1 MADPQGLA
9 SFPGVQGVVGC
20 TMNFCRGI
28 SPSVAMLSIAP
39 QDGMIAISG
48 DLEFTFDDVTVTF
61 RDCKVDRN
69 SLRWDRRGQVWELA
83 IFDRRWKWSMGAIS
97 GHYNLRNDDGSIKDG
112 TAKTPQQLAQFCL
125 DAIGE
130 QGADVGDLPV
140 NPRPEVTW
148 DHEVPMEALARLCQ
162 SLGCIVVLQLDDKV
176 AIRQAGQGA
185 ELPED
190 GVLENSLTI
199 DLPEKPSAL
208 GIVCGPDVFQHDF
221 SLEAVGQEAD
231 GTVKPIN
238 SLSYTPS
245 GGWAIAFKESPDLT
259 AVYDQFGENDHNLAQ
274 QTIYRWY
281 RVIVPFWLPG
291 FGNVWSLDQVLPLR
305 NERVEVV
312 WQNGVK
318 KNRPP
323 IVYGVFYA
331 NSDVPPYSNTQA
343 VITAPVADD
352 GPNVYRKPFSLDVS
366 RGLVIFSEP
375 VFANASSSGDIS
387 PAAATLNL
395 RASCNARDS
404 TTFSLSRYER
414 ERVIGQPGNTPTKFY
429 RHDELAVTYI
439 DGLPVNQATIDAGCD
454 HYLDG
459 AEKEFEVTTPQS
471 IVYPGLRKIELD
483 GAIAQLMLSVGRQGA
498 TTRAARN
505 DEAILW
511 TRPFRER
518 RWMESLREIVRNPG
532 YVAGVSLGRLSNR
545 IVRWWTGK

>member
-1 MADPQGLA
+1 
-9 SFPGVQGVVGC
+9 
-20 TMNFCRGI
+20 
-28 SPSVAMLSIAP
+28 
-39 QDGMIAISG
+39 MIAISG

-61 RDCKVDRN
+61 KDCKVDRN

-130 QGADVGDLPV
+130 QGADLGDLPV
-140 NPRPEVTW
+140 DPRPEVTW
-148 DHEVPMEALARLCQ
+148 DHDAPMEALARLCQ
-162 SLGCIVVLQLDDKV
+162 SLGCLVVLQLDNKV

-208 GIVCGPDVFQHDF
+208 GIACGPDVFQHDF

-231 GTVKPIN
+231 GTIVPVD
-238 SLSYTPS
+238 SLSYKPA
-245 GGWAIAFKESPDLT
+245 GGWEAVFKESPNFTDI
-259 AVYDQFGENDHNLAQ
+259 ADEDDHDLAQ
-274 QTIYRWY
+274 QTVYRWY
-281 RVIVPFWLPG
+281 RIVTPFWLPG
-291 FGNVWSLDQVLPLR
+291 FGNVWSLDQIKPMR
-305 NERVEVV
+305 NEQVKVV
-312 WQNGVK
+312 WQDGK
-318 KNRPP
+318 KQNRPP
-323 IVYGVFYA
+323 IVYGIFY
-331 NSDVPPYSNTQA
+331 NESDAPPYDNSQA
-343 VITAPVADD
+343 ALVGPPDD
-352 GPNVYRKPFSLDVS
+352 KGPNVYRKSFSLDTS
-366 RGLVIFSEP
+366 RCLVVFSEP
-375 VFANASSSGDIS
+375 VYANVNAAGANDIS
-387 PAAATLNL
+387 CTAATLNL

-414 ERVIGQPGNTPTKFY
+414 SKIIGQPGNTPTKFY
-429 RHDELAVTYI
+429 RHDEIARTYI
-439 DGLPVNQATIDAGCD
+439 DGLVTNGATVDTACD

-459 AEKEFEVTTPQS
+459 AEKEFEITTPQS

-511 TRPFRER
+511 TRPFREP

-545 IVRWWTGK
+545 IVRWWAGK